1 MEAAL
6 QGFNATVFAYG
17 QTGCGK
23 THTMEGR
30 EQPAEERGVIPRAFD
45 HIFREIQ
52 KGKAGRHA
60 QRQTQMQLV
69 STAGLCSGVGA
80 QSSPASS
87 TNPLRHPGARPCL
100 SPTLLPSLRVQA
112 QGGASSC
119 CACPT
124 LRYTMRKSG
133 IC

>member
-1 MEAAL
+1 MYAAAAAPLVEAAL

-52 KGKAGRHA
+52 KGR
-60 QRQTQMQLV
+60 RWQLQL
-69 STAGLCSGVGA
+69 G
-80 QSSPASS
+80 
-87 TNPLRHPGARPCL
+87 
-100 SPTLLPSLRVQA
+100 
-112 QGGASSC
+112 
-119 CACPT
+119 
-124 LRYTMRKSG
+124 
-133 IC
+133 